1 MTLVLVAVY
10 LIQLKARDHVECV
23 HFGLTVV
30 FFTERGRV
38 AYEGTCKKTTGNALV
53 RGNHK
58 PQRLRFMALKGKR
71 PTSRKTRSIKLGE
84 AESITRLA
92 VEKC

>member
-1 MTLVLVAVY
+1 
-10 LIQLKARDHVECV
+10 
-23 HFGLTVV
+23 
-30 FFTERGRV
+30 
-38 AYEGTCKKTTGNALV
+38 
-53 RGNHK
+53 
-58 PQRLRFMALKGKR
+58 MALKGKR

>member
-1 MTLVLVAVY
+1 MRKREKESYSVKVTLGPCAMY
-10 LIQLKARDHVECV
+10 LIQLEARDHVECV

-38 AYEGTCKKTTGNALV
+38 AYEGTWKKTTRNVLV

-58 PQRLRFMALKGKR
+58 PQRLRFL
-71 PTSRKTRSIKLGE
+71 S
-84 AESITRLA
+84 
-92 VEKC
+92 